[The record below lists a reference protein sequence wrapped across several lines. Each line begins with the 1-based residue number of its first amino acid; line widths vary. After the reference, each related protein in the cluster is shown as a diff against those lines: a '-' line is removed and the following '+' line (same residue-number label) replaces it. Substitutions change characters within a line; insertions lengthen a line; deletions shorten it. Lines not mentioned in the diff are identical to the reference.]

1 MARLKSKDIQ
11 KMGKEERMKKIE
23 ELKFELI
30 KAKTHAS
37 KTGTS
42 KAKEIKKT
50 IARILTLNNTENKN
64 SGKVENHK

>member
-1 MARLKSKDIQ
+1 MSKLKAKDIQ

-42 KAKEIKKT
+42 KAKAIKRT

-64 SGKVENHK
+64 SGKAENDK

>member
-1 MARLKSKDIQ
+1 MTRLKSKDIQ

-42 KAKEIKKT
+42 KAKEIKRT

-64 SGKVENHK
+64 SKVVENHK